1 LIDAIAMTYVDTS
14 ALVALYTGEAR
25 GEPLLRWMSRRPHI
39 GYCISDWAVT
49 EFASALAVKARRGD
63 IDEDQMAQAWH
74 EFDDACDT
82 LLKLERVEADDFV
95 NATALCLQP
104 ATGLRSGDSLH
115 LAIAARLACKSM
127 LSFDDTLNRNAKAGG
142 LAVISP

>member
-1 LIDAIAMTYVDTS
+1 MTYVDTS

-95 NATALCLQP
+95 NAAALCLQP

>member
-95 NATALCLQP
+95 NAAALCLQP

>member
-1 LIDAIAMTYVDTS
+1 MPTAMTYVDTS

-25 GEPLLRWMSRRPHI
+25 GEPLLRWMSRRPNV
-39 GYCISDWAVT
+39 GYCISDWVVT
-49 EFASALAVKARRGD
+49 EFASALAIKARRGD
-63 IDEDQMAQAWH
+63 IDEDQMARAWH

-82 LLKLERVEADDFV
+82 LLKVERVEADDFG
-95 NATALCLQP
+95 NAAALCLQP

-127 LSFDDTLNRNAKAGG
+127 LSFDDTLCRNAKAGG

>member
-1 LIDAIAMTYVDTS
+1 MTYVDTS

-25 GEPLLRWMSRRPHI
+25 GEPLLTWMARRPRA
-39 GYCISDWAVT
+39 GYCISDWVVA
-49 EFASALAVKARRGD
+49 EFASALGIKVRRGD
-63 IDEDQMAQAWH
+63 IDDDQMAQAWN

-82 LLKLERVEADDFV
+82 LLKVERVEADDFC
-95 NATALCLQP
+95 NAAALCLQP

-127 LSFDDTLNRNAKAGG
+127 LSYDDTLNRNAKAIG
-142 LAVISP
+142 LGVITP

>member
-1 LIDAIAMTYVDTS
+1 MTYVDTS

-25 GEPLLRWMSRRPHI
+25 GEPLLRWMSRRPHS
-39 GYCISDWAVT
+39 GYCISDWVIT
-49 EFASALAVKARRGD
+49 EFASALAIKARRGD
-63 IDEDQMAQAWH
+63 IDEDQVAQAWH

-82 LLKLERVEADDFV
+82 LLKVERVEADDFG
-95 NATALCLQP
+95 NAAALCLQP

-115 LAIAARLACKSM
+115 LAIAARLACKSL